1 MTDPIHPVQEDEL
14 HAFVDN
20 RLGPAR
26 QAEVERLLMQD
37 PALRQR
43 VEAWRRQS
51 EGLRAAF
58 AFKAREPV
66 PRSLHF
72 GRLLEARLSRTTP
85 WRVAAGLVLALSIGA
100 AGGWAVRGPQP
111 RTDMAWL
118 TAQAASAHRVFA
130 TDDTR
135 PVELKSDDKAAFVT
149 WMTERLGHHVG
160 VPNLTTFGYHFVGGR
175 VLAAVGGPAAMLM
188 YDDDS
193 GTRITVYVQPM
204 HGAPI
209 VPMRRVAD
217 SAVSGYA
224 WINGQVG
231 YSVMSDQDEQA
242 IHTLA
247 NKVRDDMKST
257 T

>member
-1 MTDPIHPVQEDEL
+1 MIDPIHPVHEDEL

-26 QAEVERLLMQD
+26 QAEIERLLGQD
-37 PALRQR
+37 PALRER
-43 VEAWRRQS
+43 IEDWRRQS

-72 GRLLEARLSRTTP
+72 GQLLESRLSRRAS
-85 WRVAAGLVLALSIGA
+85 WRMAAGLAFAVSLGA
-100 AGGWAVRGPQP
+100 ASGWAAHSHWGRN
-111 RTDMAWL
+111 DMAWL

-135 PVELKSDDKAAFVT
+135 PVELSADSQATFVS
-149 WMTERLGHHVG
+149 WMSQRLGHHVG
-160 VPNLTTFGYHFVGGR
+160 VPDLTTLGYHFIGGR
-175 VLAAVGGPAAMLM
+175 VLAAMGGPAAMLL
-188 YDDDS
+188 YDDGAGS
-193 GTRITVYVQPM
+193 RITVYVQPM
-204 HGAPI
+204 NGAPI
-209 VPMRRVAD
+209 VPMRPVVDA
-217 SAVSGYA
+217 AVSGYA

-231 YSVMSDQDEQA
+231 YSVMAEGQPPT

-247 NKVRDDMKST
+247 NKVRDDMKSAT
-257 T
+257 